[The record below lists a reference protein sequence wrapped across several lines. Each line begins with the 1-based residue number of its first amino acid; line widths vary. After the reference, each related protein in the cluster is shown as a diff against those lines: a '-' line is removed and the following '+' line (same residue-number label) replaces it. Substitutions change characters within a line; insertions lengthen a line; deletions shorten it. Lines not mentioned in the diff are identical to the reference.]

1 MEKTFDV
8 VIVGAGLVGA
18 ALALALR
25 EARVDVA
32 LVDPA
37 LDGTEPAVPAAD
49 DDWDSRI
56 YAISPSSVRLLAAI
70 GAWPLAT
77 PERARACERMVVYGD
92 AADSTLAFDAWQSGE
107 PALAWMVESRAL
119 GAALA
124 AARMRGDMRA
134 DHVTPFRARPVGFER
149 NAARVRITLD
159 DGRVIGAAL
168 AVGADGA
175 RSWLRDAA
183 VMDHQHLPYGEQ
195 GVVANFAIER
205 PHDGTAFQWFRGDGV
220 LAWLPLPG
228 RRMSMVWSCTDAEAE
243 GLLALPP
250 RDLCDR
256 VAAAGRDG
264 LGRLDLLTPARAFPL
279 ARVVVPRLVSDRVA
293 LVGDAAHVVHPLAG
307 QGVNLGFGD
316 VRALADILGG
326 REVFR
331 DCGDGRLLRRYERS
345 RREDILAMRS
355 VTHGL
360 DRLFAAPGAAPRWL
374 RNTGLD
380 LVGRLPGLKG
390 LLARHALG

>member
-1 MEKTFDV
+1 MDKAFDV

-25 EARVDVA
+25 EARVSVA

-37 LDGTEPAVPAAD
+37 LDASDASAPAVA

-70 GAWPLAT
+70 GAWPLPT
-77 PERARACERMVVYGD
+77 PERAQACERMVVYGD
-92 AADSTLAFDAWQSGE
+92 AAGSALEFDAWQSGE
-107 PALAWMVESRAL
+107 TALAWMVESRSL
-119 GAALA
+119 AASLA
-124 AARMRGDMRA
+124 AARGHA
-134 DHVTPFRARPVGFER
+134 SHVTAIRARPVGFER
-149 NAARVRITLD
+149 NAARVRIVLD
-159 DGRVIGAAL
+159 DGSAIDAAL

-183 VMDHQHLPYGEQ
+183 VMDHRHLPYGEQ

-205 PHDGTAFQWFRGDGV
+205 SHDGTAFQWFRGDGV

-228 RRMSMVWSCTDAEAE
+228 RRMSMVWSCKDDEAEA
-243 GLLALPP
+243 LLALPP

-279 ARVVVPRLVSDRVA
+279 ARVVVPRLVSERVA

-316 VRALADILGG
+316 VAALAEVLAR

-331 DCGDGRLLRRYERS
+331 ECGDGRLLRRYERS